1 MHMQCTNSTPTPH
14 PTPTPNPNQ
23 VGKEGVI
30 TVQDGQTLENEL
42 EVVEGMK
49 CARRVTRYLVITPSR
64 GHEVRSPCDT

>member
-49 CARRVTRYLVITPSR
+49 CARRVTR
-64 GHEVRSPCDT
+64 

>member
-1 MHMQCTNSTPTPH
+1 MAKPTLNVNPA
-14 PTPTPNPNQ
+14 PDSDSDPKPDPEGDRERDPNLHQ

-49 CARRVTRYLVITPSR
+49 CAP
-64 GHEVRSPCDT
+64 PPP

>member
-1 MHMQCTNSTPTPH
+1 MGPTPILTITPTVTLPD
-14 PTPTPNPNQ
+14 PDPNRDRERQPNPHQ

-49 CARRVTRYLVITPSR
+49 CAP
-64 GHEVRSPCDT
+64 